1 MTHVLPPH
9 PQLDIRS
16 SEAQN
21 PIQQMDQ
28 QQSHIDPQQ
37 PPQAQAQ
44 PPPPPGRKRKK
55 ADNGEPSTP
64 AEPRR
69 LRRSHE
75 ACARCRS
82 KKIKVST
89 QASAVIFFPPMRTS
103 WQVPSVNTAGNFLHS
118 HSLVL
123 LFSLSLYSAILNT
136 HDAPL
141 AQLRAPLVTRRIGTA
156 RPSPFAVTQ
165 SISNRNSLSAMLFL
179 NAVFLALKWT
189 TWTIYS
195 LVRVSK
201 SRQPYHLLFPPPSNL
216 PRVQVCLFFLLRALR
231 PHISSILGG
240 SSPPKGYPYVPP
252 GPHMMPPGYAPM
264 PPYYAA
270 PNGAPYPPP
279 PHMQPHPGYNP
290 HLHPMFQHPPQPI
303 PSQHLPPAQSVPRP
317 LSSTGP
323 VPDIKGGDPG
333 FHDMSNPRVCIALG
347 LLRQSRHPN
356 NFDPRRSPRA
366 SVLLQISC
374 KISSLDPSLLTKRI
388 LPLVRMASYQVVT
401 VWQLRQLSQMMSTN
415 GFSSPCAATA

>member
-1 MTHVLPPH
+1 MRLSEPNRRGRGQGVEPIAMTHVLPPH

-55 ADNGEPSTP
+55 AENGEPSTP

-118 HSLVL
+118 HSSSHSHSL
-123 LFSLSLYSAILNT
+123 LCSAIQNT

-141 AQLRAPLVTRRIGTA
+141 AQPRARRVTRRTGTA
-156 RPSPFAVTQ
+156 RPSPFAVTP
-165 SISNRNSLSAMLFL
+165 SISNRNSPSAMPFL

-189 TWTIYS
+189 TWTTYL
-195 LVRVSK
+195 LVRGSK
-201 SRQPYHLLFPPPSNL
+201 
-216 PRVQVCLFFLLRALR
+216 
-231 PHISSILGG
+231 
-240 SSPPKGYPYVPP
+240 
-252 GPHMMPPGYAPM
+252 
-264 PPYYAA
+264 
-270 PNGAPYPPP
+270 
-279 PHMQPHPGYNP
+279 
-290 HLHPMFQHPPQPI
+290 
-303 PSQHLPPAQSVPRP
+303 
-317 LSSTGP
+317 
-323 VPDIKGGDPG
+323 
-333 FHDMSNPRVCIALG
+333 
-347 LLRQSRHPN
+347 
-356 NFDPRRSPRA
+356 
-366 SVLLQISC
+366 
-374 KISSLDPSLLTKRI
+374 
-388 LPLVRMASYQVVT
+388 
-401 VWQLRQLSQMMSTN
+401 
-415 GFSSPCAATA
+415 